1 MSLLEMSFQGGV
13 LILITAL
20 LRAGMKNRLPRST
33 FFALWMVVVARLLL
47 PVSLP
52 SACSAYTAA
61 EQSPVLRENL
71 APVLRTVSAAGV
83 PSGRD
88 AASPWA
94 VLWAVGAIALAL
106 YFITGYLHFRQKYRF
121 SLPVEDGFAMQWML
135 EHPLRRPVSLR
146 QSDQLDTP
154 LTYGILRPVILL
166 PKKIDQAGAGQLSYI
181 LAHEMMHIRHF
192 DTVWKLLSTMAL
204 CLHWFNPLV
213 WLLCALLGRD
223 LELLCDACVVQHF
236 GESSKSSYAMT
247 LIHMEERKSGLLPF
261 GSYFSKTAIEER
273 ISAIMRAKKA
283 SIAAIVAATVLVVA
297 IPTVFATSAAVSTQM
312 LPEDVKML
320 QQFQFPG
327 WESMSIAEFR
337 ERANIL
343 LDDPQT
349 LKWYEE
355 VNTDDQY
362 YCLKDDDPMCKFLYD
377 ILNEMSL
384 LQWKAVDYGGAVT
397 TDYPW
402 FADQAVLEYFFTANV
417 LDAERLTVSEYR
429 AAVDGVYADI
439 DPLLSDVERDLLANQ
454 DYMEGLLAEKLA
466 DIAEKWSR
474 DSLRIS
480 ISEYS
485 YMPLTALED
494 GTDRSAIDGSVPGK
508 RSDIDLN
515 GYTESEEQRSSV
527 ERSDYVERRYPPAT
541 QADYDSLLR
550 LKTADYS
557 SMKLETFNRVLMD
570 WADADYERME
580 RVGSSTESG
589 EVENAN
595 LTAEEKTFI
604 ALTVRMSGAENG
616 MQVRSLHTGN
626 PEEDPSFTGGDF
638 VKQTA
643 ADGKAAW
650 SELYYQFSYHI
661 SDRAAVTV
669 GERDRC
675 VEGFLNAVQRFWE
688 ETPLEDLLRLSEAEV
703 VSHLQELAAQ
713 NSTQNVAISTDSD
726 RIYFESMNEQEWK
739 LD

>member
-273 ISAIMRAKKA
+273 ISAHAGQKGFDRSDCGGDGTGCGDSN
-283 SIAAIVAATVLVVA
+283 SICDLGSGQHANAAGGCENA
-297 IPTVFATSAAVSTQM
+297 AAVSVPR
-312 LPEDVKML
+312 LGIHEHRRI
-320 QQFQFPG
+320 PG
-327 WESMSIAEFR
+327 ARKYSSGRSADLEMVRGGQHGRS
-337 ERANIL
+337 IL
-343 LDDPQT
+343 L
-349 LKWYEE
+349 LK
-355 VNTDDQY
+355 
-362 YCLKDDDPMCKFLYD
+362 
-377 ILNEMSL
+377 
-384 LQWKAVDYGGAVT
+384 
-397 TDYPW
+397 
-402 FADQAVLEYFFTANV
+402 
-417 LDAERLTVSEYR
+417 
-429 AAVDGVYADI
+429 
-439 DPLLSDVERDLLANQ
+439 
-454 DYMEGLLAEKLA
+454 
-466 DIAEKWSR
+466 
-474 DSLRIS
+474 
-480 ISEYS
+480 
-485 YMPLTALED
+485 
-494 GTDRSAIDGSVPGK
+494 
-508 RSDIDLN
+508 
-515 GYTESEEQRSSV
+515 
-527 ERSDYVERRYPPAT
+527 RR
-541 QADYDSLLR
+541 
-550 LKTADYS
+550 
-557 SMKLETFNRVLMD
+557 
-570 WADADYERME
+570 
-580 RVGSSTESG
+580 
-589 EVENAN
+589 
-595 LTAEEKTFI
+595 
-604 ALTVRMSGAENG
+604 
-616 MQVRSLHTGN
+616 
-626 PEEDPSFTGGDF
+626 
-638 VKQTA
+638 
-643 ADGKAAW
+643 
-650 SELYYQFSYHI
+650 
-661 SDRAAVTV
+661 
-669 GERDRC
+669 
-675 VEGFLNAVQRFWE
+675 
-688 ETPLEDLLRLSEAEV
+688 
-703 VSHLQELAAQ
+703 
-713 NSTQNVAISTDSD
+713 
-726 RIYFESMNEQEWK
+726 
-739 LD
+739 